1 MKLRSSRLAALAA
14 ASACALC
21 TGAAVAQGVVEQRAS
36 ELRIYALGEIS
47 MSRYE
52 VVGRPWADSWRSTL
66 WVPTFPSQEQAIAAL
81 QAEAASRGADG
92 LLNVNC
98 LDQGSWSWSSKT
110 EPAFLCYGIAIRVRP
125 SQG

>member
-1 MKLRSSRLAALAA
+1 MKLRSSTLAALVA
-14 ASACALC
+14 ASACVLC
-21 TGAAVAQGVVEQRAS
+21 AGSGIAQGAVEQRAS
-36 ELRIYALGEIS
+36 ELKIFALGELS
-47 MSRYE
+47 VSRYE
-52 VVGRPWADSWRSTL
+52 VVGRPWADSWRSAF

-81 QAEAASRGADG
+81 QTEAASRGADA

-98 LDQGSWSWSSKT
+98 LDQGRWTWSSKT

>member
-1 MKLRSSRLAALAA
+1 MNLRSSRLAALVAG
-14 ASACALC
+14 SACILC
-21 TGAAVAQGVVEQRAS
+21 AGTGIAQGVVEQRAS
-36 ELRIYALGEIS
+36 ELKIYALGEIS
-47 MSRYE
+47 VSRYE
-52 VVGRPWADSWRSTL
+52 VVGRPWADSWRSAF

-81 QAEAASRGADG
+81 QTEAASRGADG

-98 LDQGSWSWSSKT
+98 LDQGRWSWSSKT

>member
-21 TGAAVAQGVVEQRAS
+21 TGAAIAQGIVEQRAS

-52 VVGRPWADSWRSTL
+52 VVGRPWADSWRSAL

-81 QAEAASRGADG
+81 QTEAASRGANG

-98 LDQGSWSWSSKT
+98 LDRGGWSWSSKT
-110 EPAFLCYGIAIRVRP
+110 EPAFLCYGIAIRTQP